1 MGTQACTCTQIYIT
15 SFSCQ
20 LSLTHRSR
28 NMNNSLKRGL
38 WSPEEDEKL
47 INYISIHG
55 LHGSWSV
62 VPKFAGLQRS
72 GKSCRLRW
80 INYLRPGLRQG
91 NFSDEEAM
99 LIINL
104 HNKFGNKWAEIAK
117 HLPGRTDSSIK
128 NFCNSN
134 MKKKKKQLLAANPK
148 NKEIQNLN
156 FDLMIAGQYWNPD
169 NTMIQFQPSEMDLM
183 IHSVTDLPPLP
194 PSLVL
199 HLHPPENFDFIIGQ
213 NSDPNHLIMQ
223 FESSEMNGMDLI
235 MNQCEIK

>member
-1 MGTQACTCTQIYIT
+1 
-15 SFSCQ
+15 
-20 LSLTHRSR
+20 
-28 NMNNSLKRGL
+28 MNNSLKRGL

-47 INYISIHG
+47 VKYISIHG

-62 VPKFAGLQRS
+62 VPKFSGLQRS

-91 NFSDEEAM
+91 NFSDEEAT

-104 HNKFGNKWAEIAK
+104 HNKLGNKWAEIAK
-117 HLPGRTDSSIK
+117 HLPGRTDSAIK

-134 MKKKKKQLLAANPK
+134 MKKKKKKKLLAANPK

-156 FDLMIAGQYWNPD
+156 FDLMIAGQYRNPD
-169 NTMIQFQPSEMDLM
+169 NPTMQFQPSEMKGMDLM
-183 IHSVTDLPPLP
+183 IHSESDLPPLP

-213 NSDPNHLIMQ
+213 NSDQNHLIMQ

-235 MNQCEIK
+235 MNQPM